1 MSTCGKPAIRTP
13 APCGLDDWLAYG
25 REPSQMGW
33 YEFVGLRHNGESVLD
48 VGCGMGVGVAF
59 MNHFG
64 CLAIGVDSDIR
75 LQSRPMTFTKLPSEI
90 YGRRMTPYDVV
101 TCIDVIEHVVDD
113 LPFMEELKR
122 LATKAVYVSTPNFAR
137 SKARNE
143 HHAREYTIGE
153 FAEAFKPDE
162 IWVSYPDGW
171 YMRQRLPW
179 PCAENHG
186 APDGHEWPHF
196 CGVFYTGEKP

>member
-1 MSTCGKPAIRTP
+1 MPTCGKPAIRTP

-33 YEFVGLRHNGESVLD
+33 YEFVALRHRKGERILD

-64 CLAIGVDSDIR
+64 CNAIGYDTDIR
-75 LQSRPMTFTKLPSEI
+75 LAGRPLTLQRMLYDCLPADF
-90 YGRRMTPYDVV
+90 YDVV

-113 LPFMEELKR
+113 VPFMEELKAIAR
-122 LATKAVYVSTPNFAR
+122 KAVYVSTPNFAR
-137 SKARNE
+137 SKAKNE

-196 CGVFYTGEKP
+196 CGVFYV

>member
-1 MSTCGKPAIRTP
+1 MQGKPAIRTP

-33 YEFVGLRHNGESVLD
+33 YEFVGMRHMGDSVLD

-64 CLAIGVDSDIR
+64 CLAMGLDTDDRLGGRPLTLIDATPRNVLYQKTPDI
-75 LQSRPMTFTKLPSEI
+75 I
-90 YGRRMTPYDVV
+90 

-113 LPFMEELKR
+113 VPFMAELR
-122 LATKAVYVSTPNFAR
+122 AIARKAVYVSTPNFAR
-137 SKARNE
+137 SKAKNE

-153 FAEAFKPDE
+153 FAETFKPDE

-196 CGVFYTGEKP
+196 CGVFYK

>member
-1 MSTCGKPAIRTP
+1 MPTCGKPAIRTP
-13 APCGLDDWLAYG
+13 ALCGLDDWLAYG

-33 YEFVGLRHNGESVLD
+33 YEFVGIRHPGNTVLD

-64 CLAIGVDSDIR
+64 CRAEGYDSDTR
-75 LQSRPMTFTKLPSEI
+75 LSARPLTYTSLESGFGGVREN
-90 YGRRMTPYDVV
+90 YDIV
-101 TCIDVIEHVVDD
+101 TAIDVIEHVVDD
-113 LPFMEELKR
+113 VPFMAQLR
-122 LATKAVYVSTPNFAR
+122 AIARKAVYVSTPNFAR

-196 CGVFYTGEKP
+196 CGVFYK